1 MCDGWPAGPAPSK
14 FYSTPISSR
23 GDYATVVTEREAREA
38 VMRVG
43 DNALYRT
50 LFNEDIPRL
59 D

>member
-1 MCDGWPAGPAPSK
+1 
-14 FYSTPISSR
+14 
-23 GDYATVVTEREAREA
+23 VTEQEAREA

-43 DNALYRT
+43 DNALYLT